1 MHQIASI
8 VHKHL
13 QNQWFPKIIDAVIS
27 MDETKPNHLENRLF
41 SCWLLQSGKKRKEK
55 KKKKTDKRR
64 ASILS
69 GSNTPIYFS
78 KDSKSQ
84 FSEFS

>member
-8 VHKHL
+8 VHKQL

-55 KKKKTDKRR
+55 KTDKRR